1 MIFKMYFLFFTLSFV
16 SLAEVAHLSHHTA
29 NIILLDKLYSDKK
42 SYDITVN
49 QPFRIGELTVNVQ
62 RCIKNSQNQEF
73 AFLKVTENKEEILKN
88 WVSIQENNSVAM
100 QHRRYDITVQSC
112 NFYKEIQKESILDTR
127 SK

>member
-1 MIFKMYFLFFTLSFV
+1 MIFKMYFLFFTLSFA

-49 QPFRIGELTVNVQ
+49 QPLRIGELTINIQ
-62 RCIKNSQNQEF
+62 GCIKNSQNQEF

-112 NFYKEIQKESILDTR
+112 NFYKEIQKESMLDTR